1 MKEYLFTF
9 TEVIRGSV
17 KIESKVMPTE
27 DEVIQAIMDGSAYY
41 SNTEFEDIHL
51 AESEKK
57 PAQKRRGRDKGDSR

>member
-41 SNTEFEDIHL
+41 NNTEFEDIRL
-51 AESEKK
+51 VESERK
-57 PAQKRRGRDKGDSR
+57 PAQKRRERDKRDSR